1 MSIVTLFDKSFLQSL
16 SLDEA
21 VMFEDL
27 LRCSGSS
34 RPIRLTPAG
43 GRLYVGLFDCFGE
56 GRRREQSGRC
66 RVRGSA
72 MLVSDNS
79 LEAG

>member
-27 LRCSGSS
+27 LRCLGS
-34 RPIRLTPAG
+34 I
-43 GRLYVGLFDCFGE
+43 V
-56 GRRREQSGRC
+56 Q
-66 RVRGSA
+66 
-72 MLVSDNS
+72 
-79 LEAG
+79 

>member
-27 LRCSGSS
+27 LRCLGSS

-43 GRLYVGLFDCFGE
+43 GRLYVGLFDCFGD
-56 GRRREQSGRC
+56 GGDVANNPDAAAFVDQRC
-66 RVRGSA
+66 
-72 MLVSDNS
+72 
-79 LEAG
+79 